1 MLKLTLIIAALALV
15 SARPQDGHGHGHA
28 VSSQSIVLHTSH
40 GHEHQGQAPAHHQIL
55 TTQHF
60 EHGGHYDLGHHEV
73 QHHGYAQVHHHE
85 HQPIHHGL
93 QQVQYH
99 GHQDDH
105 HHGHEEHHV
114 DYHAHPKYA
123 FEYKVED
130 PHTGD
135 NKYQHET
142 RDGDV
147 VKGVYS
153 LHEADGTIRTVKY
166 AADKHSGFNAEVHR
180 EGHAK
185 HVVPEHQHGH

>member
-1 MLKLTLIIAALALV
+1 MYSKVLLVATILAAV
-15 SARPQDGHGHGHA
+15 TARPQEGHGHEHDHGHA

-40 GHEHQGQAPAHHQIL
+40 AHEHQPHHAPAHHQIL
-55 TTQHF
+55 LTQQA
-60 EHGGHYDLGHHEV
+60 GHHDHEELHHGVHLV
-73 QHHGYAQVHHHE
+73 QHHDHE
-85 HQPIHHGL
+85 
-93 QQVQYH
+93 
-99 GHQDDH
+99 H
-105 HHGHEEHHV
+105 HHGHDDHHV

-153 LHEADGTIRTVKY
+153 LHEADGTIRTVEY
-166 AADKHSGFNAEVHR
+166 SADKHSGFNAVVRR
-180 EGHAK
+180 EGHAH
-185 HVVPEHQHGH
+185 HVVPEHHHHH